1 MRRCLIALALLAISA
16 AVNGQTAD
24 EPAQTLT
31 ESYSVGY
38 VMIPFT
44 VLGNQGVPLTDLQQK
59 EVSLLVDGLPVA
71 SDMFETS
78 QNAPVSF
85 TILLDGSGSMA
96 LAGKMDAARAA
107 VATLL
112 AHRKP
117 GDDYSLW
124 LFADDEAKPLVP
136 FTEDGSAITRAMR
149 TVKPFG
155 KTAFFDALATMPE
168 RSRLG
173 RNSTRA
179 IILLSDGLDN
189 ASKLT
194 RADIAARLEGVA
206 IPIYPLGLR
215 EGAGDQR
222 PAISDQKSPR
232 SPDRRSP
239 VADRPLVSEQGAE
252 IDLLEEIARLTGGKL
267 SLGIEPRQLTEAVNA
282 LEQNLRA
289 QYLIGFTPTGKGAVK
304 YRHISLQL
312 AGRVRAVRVRA
323 GYRGTEP
330 PVSSAL
336 ARVKPKQRK
345 EGK

>member
-1 MRRCLIALALLAISA
+1 MRRLLIALALAAITGVA
-16 AVNGQTAD
+16 HAQAVETLPDA
-24 EPAQTLT
+24 PPQTLT
-31 ESYSVGY
+31 DSVSVSY

-44 VLGNQGVPLTDLQQK
+44 VLGSKGAPLTDLKQK
-59 EVSLLVDGLPVA
+59 EVSLLVDGVPVK
-71 SDMFETS
+71 SDMFEPS
-78 QNAPVSF
+78 QNEPVSF

-96 LAGKMDAARAA
+96 LAGKMEAARSA
-107 VATLL
+107 VAALL
-112 AHRKP
+112 ARRKP

-124 LFADDEAKPLVP
+124 LFSDDEAKELVP
-136 FTEDGSAITRAMR
+136 FTENASAITRAML
-149 TVKPFG
+149 TVQPFG

-173 RNSTRA
+173 RNTTRA

-194 RADIAARLEGVA
+194 RADIAGRLEGVS

-215 EGAGDQR
+215 EDATSGA
-222 PAISDQKSPR
+222 K
-232 SPDRRSP
+232 
-239 VADRPLVSEQGAE
+239 EQGAE
-252 IDLLEEIARLTGGKL
+252 IELLAYVAQLTGGKL
-267 SLGIEPRQLTEAVNA
+267 SLGIEPVQLASAVDA
-282 LEQNLRA
+282 LEHNLRA

-304 YRHISLQL
+304 YRRISLQL

-330 PVSSAL
+330 PVSAAL